1 MEITHKKLPK
11 SRIAYTVT
19 IPETEIAEFFNEA
32 AENLA
37 KKINVPGFR
46 PGKAPADVVRGKL
59 SAEELREEAYSLAAR
74 IAWQKIAVDSPV
86 MPIEDP
92 GVEVDAFEEGK
103 SGELVFTFDVR
114 PEVKLGAW
122 KSIKTKAT
130 NIEPV
135 TDKEVDD
142 VITSLGKAHAQTVV
156 KIDAAQMGDRV
167 EITFSG
173 AIGGIK
179 KDKLTAK
186 KFALTLGDGAV
197 VPGFEDH
204 IVGLKRGGTA
214 KFDVTFPAEH
224 FDKELAGKVVNFELS
239 VDEVFAVLLPGADAD
254 FAKKFGHDTIDEL
267 KAAIKEDLVNHKDEE
282 AHIQRKAQWLAEFD
296 KKVTTEVPES
306 LVRTEVARSKDSW
319 SSFLLER
326 NLNPTDWLER
336 RGTTMEKM
344 IEDWTKAAE
353 SSVRIGLGL
362 AEVAKE
368 LGKELKSDED
378 YQAMLDELVKAPK

>member
-1 MEITHKKLPK
+1 MEITHKQLPK
-11 SRIAYTVT
+11 SRVAYTVT
-19 IPETEIAEFFNEA
+19 LPETEVAEFFSEA

-59 SAEELREEAYSLAAR
+59 TAEELREEAYSLAAR
-74 IAWQKIAVDSPV
+74 LSWQKIAVDSPV
-86 MPIEDP
+86 LPIEDP
-92 GVEVDAFEEGK
+92 AVEVTSFEEGK
-103 SGELVFTFDVR
+103 AGELVFAFDVR
-114 PEVKLGAW
+114 PMVKLGNW
-122 KSIKTKAT
+122 KSIKTKT
-130 NIEPV
+130 PKVEPV
-135 TDKEVDD
+135 TDQEVDD
-142 VITSLGKAHAQTVV
+142 VITSLRKAHAQTIL
-156 KIDAAQMGDRV
+156 KIEPAEKGDRV
-167 EITFSG
+167 EVTFEG
-173 AIGGIK
+173 AIGGVR

-186 KFALTLGDGAV
+186 KFSLTLGDAAV

-204 IVGLKRGGTA
+204 VIGLKRGGSA
-214 KFDVTFPAEH
+214 KFEITFPAEH
-224 FDKELAGKVVNFELS
+224 FDKELAGKVVAFELT
-239 VDEVFAVLLPGADAD
+239 VDEVYRVVLPEIDPKFAE
-254 FAKKFGHDTIDEL
+254 KFGHDTLDEL
-267 KAAIKEDLVNHKDEE
+267 KTAIKEDLENHRNEE
-282 AHIQRKAQWLAEFD
+282 SHVQRKAQWLAEFD
-296 KKVTTEVPES
+296 KKVTTEIPES

-326 NLNPTDWLER
+326 NLNPKDWLDK

-378 YQAMLDELVKAPK
+378 YQAMLDELVQSTK

>member
-1 MEITHKKLPK
+1 MEITHKSLPK

-19 IPETEIAEFFNEA
+19 IPETEIAEFFSEA
-32 AENLA
+32 AENMA

-59 SAEELREEAYSLAAR
+59 SPEELREEAYSLAAR
-74 IAWQKIAVDSPV
+74 LAWQKIAVDSRV
-86 MPIEDP
+86 LPIEDP
-92 GVEVDAFEEGK
+92 AVEVTAFEEGK
-103 SGELVFTFDVR
+103 AGELVFAFDVR
-114 PEVKLGAW
+114 PEVKVGSW
-122 KSIKTKAT
+122 KSIKVTAPK
-130 NIEPV
+130 IEPV
-135 TDKEVDD
+135 TDQEVED
-142 VITSLGKAHAQTVV
+142 VITSLRKAHAQTVV
-156 KIDAAQMGDRV
+156 KIEPAQIGDRV

-173 AIGGIK
+173 AIGGVK

-204 IVGLKRGGTA
+204 IVGLKRGDTA
-214 KFDVTFPAEH
+214 KFEVTFPTEH
-224 FDKELAGKVVNFELS
+224 FDKELSGKAVAFELE
-239 VDEVFAVLLPGADAD
+239 VDEVFAVVLPEIDAK
-254 FAKKFGHDTIDEL
+254 FAEKFGHDKIEEL
-267 KAAIKEDLVNHKDEE
+267 RSAIKDDLMNHKDEE
-282 AHIQRKAQWLAEFD
+282 AHVQRKAQWLAEFD
-296 KKVTTEVPES
+296 KKVTTEVPEN
-306 LVRTEVARSKDSW
+306 LVRTEVGRSKDSW
-319 SSFLLER
+319 SSFLMER
-326 NLNPTDWLER
+326 NLNPKDWLER

-378 YQAMLDELVKAPK
+378 YQAMLDELVKAPR